1 MLPAVFGYVTG
12 TVARGPAAD
21 ERPCA
26 MLVRALGLSA
36 VFVLGMRAVF
46 AAIGA
51 LAGLLGR
58 APLFGA

>member
-12 TVARGPAAD
+12 TVTRGPAD

-36 VFVLGMRAVF
+36 VFVLGMRAVL

-51 LAGLLGR
+51 LAGQLGR
-58 APLFGA
+58 AALLGA

>member
-1 MLPAVFGYVTG
+1 MLPAVFDYVTG
-12 TVARGPAAD
+12 TVTRDPAD

-26 MLVRALGLSA
+26 MLVRALGLPA
-36 VFVLGMRAVF
+36 VFVLRMSAVF